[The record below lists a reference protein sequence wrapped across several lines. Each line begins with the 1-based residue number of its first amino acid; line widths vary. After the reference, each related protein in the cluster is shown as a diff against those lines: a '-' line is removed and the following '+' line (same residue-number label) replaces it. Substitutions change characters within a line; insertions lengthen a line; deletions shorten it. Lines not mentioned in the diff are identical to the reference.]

1 MTITSTRQPEVG
13 GVTNPAE
20 LLIREARAATR
31 RRRQRVLVIV
41 VSVLVAMVAGFLV
54 VGNSGPPKHVNAPVT
69 TDPGSVGVPKTTPYP
84 STLKMQRGL
93 YDGGGHIPAL
103 PWGRVIPASQLRW
116 IKFKSAGAIDEW
128 GVWRPNGDRGLYP
141 VRSMDG
147 GVHWTAAGPL
157 LATDWVGGGI
167 YYVGKVISDGP
178 TSVVMVS
185 NAVIDVT
192 TDGGR
197 QWYQYLNAASDWI
210 ISGQP
215 VSVSIGIRI
224 RPFPDGDLPKGS
236 YATYV
241 LNDARHEWVRTSESV
256 GAEEGKS

>member
-1 MTITSTRQPEVG
+1 
-13 GVTNPAE
+13 
-20 LLIREARAATR
+20 
-31 RRRQRVLVIV
+31 
-41 VSVLVAMVAGFLV
+41 
-54 VGNSGPPKHVNAPVT
+54 
-69 TDPGSVGVPKTTPYP
+69 
-84 STLKMQRGL
+84 
-93 YDGGGHIPAL
+93 
-103 PWGRVIPASQLRW
+103 
-116 IKFKSAGAIDEW
+116 
-128 GVWRPNGDRGLYP
+128 
-141 VRSMDG
+141 MDG

-210 ISGQP
+210 VSGQP

-241 LNDARHEWVRTSESV
+241 LNDARHEWVRTGESI
-256 GAEEGKS
+256 GAEEGRS